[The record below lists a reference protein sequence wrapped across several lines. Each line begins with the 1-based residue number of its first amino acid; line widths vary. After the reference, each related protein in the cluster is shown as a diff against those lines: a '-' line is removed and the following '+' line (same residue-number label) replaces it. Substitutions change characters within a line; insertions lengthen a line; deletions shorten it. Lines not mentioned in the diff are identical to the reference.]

1 MYHVPVLLTET
12 VDGLNITPNG
22 TYVDVTFGGG
32 GHSREIL
39 QRLGSKGKLIAFDQD
54 SDTQSNAKSIDDKRL
69 TLIRGNF
76 RFLQNYLRYNNIDDV
91 DGVLGDLGVSWHQ
104 FDTADRGFS
113 FRFDAPLDMRMNTQ
127 GKLTARDVV
136 NKYNIEEL
144 SKIFSL
150 YGELENAYKLSK
162 LIESAR
168 SKEGIETIK
177 DFTDAIASV
186 LPKFDEHKYL
196 AKVFQALRIEVNREM
211 LALEQMLTQ
220 TTKVVK
226 HGGRISIITYHS
238 LEDRMVKNFIK
249 SGNTEGKVEKDIFGN
264 SFTPFKAVNKKVILP
279 TETEIQQ
286 NTRARSA
293 KLRVAERAK
302 Q

>member
-136 NKYNIEEL
+136 NKYNVEEL
-144 SKIFSL
+144 SRIFSL

-162 LIESAR
+162 LIENAR

-220 TTKVVK
+220 TAKVVK

-249 SGNTEGKVEKDIFGN
+249 SGNTEGKVVKDIFGN
-264 SFTPFKAVNKKVILP
+264 SFAPFKAVNKKVILP